1 MIYTRT
7 HATLVEVA
15 HRGHRDY
22 GWAKQQADA
31 GLIPTA
37 QYRADDGWV
46 VGREIAERLVKEW
59 QADG

>member
-1 MIYTRT
+1 VIYTRT

-15 HRGHRDY
+15 HRGGKDY
-22 GWAKQQADA
+22 AWAQQQAEA

-46 VGREIAERLVKEW
+46 VSRQIAEQLIKEW
-59 QADG
+59 NA